1 MIVIAGSVAIKP
13 ERRAEVVQVARE
25 MSEASRRETGCLAY
39 EFYVSIEDP
48 NVFFVFEEWATEDA
62 LARHFQTEYMAAFQ
76 QRLPG
81 LLAGRPVLK
90 RYTVSS
96 ASAM

>member
-13 ERRAEVVQVARE
+13 DRRVEIVQVARE
-25 MSEASRRETGCLAY
+25 MAQMSRRETGCLAY

-62 LARHFQTEYMAAFQ
+62 LARHFQTEHMAAFQ
-76 QRLPG
+76 RRLPG

-90 RYTVSS
+90 RYAVSS

>member
-1 MIVIAGSVAIKP
+1 VIVIAGSVAVRP
-13 ERRAEVVQVARE
+13 EHRAEVVRVARE
-25 MSEASRRETGCLAY
+25 MAEASRRETGCLAY
-39 EFYVSIEDP
+39 EFYVGVEDP

-62 LARHFQTEYMAAFQ
+62 LARHFQTDHMAAFQ
-76 QRLPG
+76 GRLPG

-90 RYTVSS
+90 RYAVTS